1 MHRITSFNAD
11 THTYEVEI
19 PHGDNFILR
28 VDAHEDRIGN
38 VITRHTRNF
47 VSGFMID
54 RLAEYENTGLEPDE
68 IKELQGDI
76 LHKLKESN
84 KILRQ
89 NNDEYCTTY
98 QKLLYENRKLKSLLK
113 DWLDKENY

>member
-1 MHRITSFNAD
+1 MHRITFLNTD

-19 PHGDNFILR
+19 PYSDNFILR
-28 VDAHEDRIGN
+28 VDAHEDHIGN
-38 VITRHTRNF
+38 VVTQHTRNF
-47 VSGFMID
+47 VSGFMIN
-54 RLAEYENTGLEPDE
+54 RLAAYENTGLEPDE

-89 NNDEYCTTY
+89 NNDEYCIAY
-98 QKLLYENRKLKSLLK
+98 QKLLDENQKLKSLLR
-113 DWLDKENY
+113 DWLDKEN